1 MNKAQRLL
9 HILMT
14 MQAHRKFNLKELTEE
29 FGVSKRTI
37 LRDLQELS
45 ELGVPLY
52 SELGVHGGYQLL
64 RERML
69 PPIHFSDKEA
79 VALFLVAE
87 SLKGYPMLPFEA
99 EVESA
104 LKKFYHYSPRET
116 KEKIERLRSH
126 VLFHVQERG
135 LDTPH
140 LTALLEASLEGRIV
154 TITYESE
161 KGISQRD
168 IQPIGVYTA
177 SGLWYCPAYCFRS
190 QDTRL
195 FRADRITA
203 LAVSGDQSRRIDPA
217 GFDIRDWVAGRPGEE
232 TAELVIHLSRAGV
245 IRAKSDPMLADG
257 LTVHEDGTGCV
268 RRRAALSDLAC
279 LADTLLGYG
288 AKAEVEAPEQL
299 REMLLRRVQE
309 IRELYADAGDGSF

>member
-64 RERML
+64 RDRML

-104 LKKFYHYSPRET
+104 LKKFYHYSPPST
-116 KEKIERLRSH
+116 KEKIEKLRSH

-135 LDTPH
+135 LDTPY
-140 LTALLEASLEGRIV
+140 LTSLLEASLEGRIV
-154 TITYESE
+154 TITYEAE
-161 KGISQRD
+161 KGTSERD

-190 QDTRL
+190 REHRL

-203 LAVSGDQSRRIDPA
+203 LTVAEDQSRRIDPP
-217 GFDIRDWVAGRPGEE
+217 GYDLRDWFTGRPSGE
-232 TAELVIHLSRAGV
+232 TAELLIHLTRAGAV
-245 IRAKSDPMLADG
+245 RAKSDPLLAEG
-257 LTVHEDGTGCV
+257 LTVHADGRGCV
-268 RRRAALSDLAC
+268 RRAAAISDLSC

-288 AKAEVEAPEQL
+288 AKAEVEAPALL
-299 REMLLRRVQE
+299 REMLLQRANE
-309 IRELYADAGDGSF
+309 IRELYAGAGG